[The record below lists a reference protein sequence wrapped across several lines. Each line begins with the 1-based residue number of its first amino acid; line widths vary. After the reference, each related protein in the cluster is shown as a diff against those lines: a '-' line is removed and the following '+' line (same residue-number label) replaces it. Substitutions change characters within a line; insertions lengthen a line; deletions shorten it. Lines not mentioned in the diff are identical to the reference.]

1 MAIRAPFLLAVGG
14 FLAVLAS
21 GITMPS
27 AAEPLAFQAPEIE
40 AVPRDEFGPAA
51 SPVERAGDEGGS
63 AADLE
68 AAEPPETFG
77 LVEVDSDPWAEAFA
91 GSRLA
96 PWAWQAADY
105 PMTLNNSVR
114 RFLDR
119 YTNDRREVVSVWLGR
134 SGRYLAMIR
143 DVFRTAGLPD
153 ELAFVPMVE
162 SGYNPLA
169 VSRAGAKGLWQ
180 FMAATARRYG
190 MRVDGWVDERLDPEK
205 STRAAAAYL
214 RDLYQQFGTWALA
227 KAAYNAGEATV
238 TRAIHSMNSRDFWT
252 LVHSRHLRQETKEF
266 VPQIHAATMIGRD
279 PGQYGFEVPY
289 DPPLPVDRV
298 AVPPATN
305 LGVLA
310 VRAGIPSE
318 TLKALNPVLVRGVTP
333 PGRAFDLKV
342 PAGVGPEVLAALNA
356 PVSPL
361 AAPTRSGPP
370 HPGEVHVVRPR
381 ETLGAIAKQHGL
393 AVAELLRLNGGKER
407 IRPGD
412 RLRLTDARV
421 SADRT
426 GHATIR

>member
-1 MAIRAPFLLAVGG
+1 VL
-14 FLAVLAS
+14 LAS
-21 GITMPS
+21 GALLPS
-27 AAEPLAFQAPEIE
+27 AAEPPAFQAPELD
-40 AVPRDEFGPAA
+40 AVPPDEISHVA
-51 SPVERAGDEGGS
+51 SPVERAGDESGS
-63 AADLE
+63 AADLTAVE
-68 AAEPPETFG
+68 APETFG
-77 LVEVDSDPWAEAFA
+77 LDEVDSDPWAEAFA
-91 GSRLA
+91 SSRLA
-96 PWAWQAADY
+96 PWAGQAAAY
-105 PMTLNNSVR
+105 PMTLNTTVR

-119 YTNDRREVVSVWLGR
+119 YTNDRRAVVSVWLGR

-227 KAAYNAGEATV
+227 KAAYNAGEVAV

-279 PGQYGFEVPY
+279 PGQYGFDVSY
-289 DPPLPVDRV
+289 DAQV

-305 LGVLA
+305 LGALA
-310 VRAGIPSE
+310 ARAGIPSE
-318 TLKALNPVLVRGVTP
+318 TLKGLNPALVRGVTP
-333 PGRAFDLKV
+333 PGRAFDVKV
-342 PAGVGPEVLAALNA
+342 PADAVPEVLAALNA
-356 PVSPL
+356 P
-361 AAPTRSGPP
+361 APAVAGTARSGRPRP
-370 HPGEVHVVRPR
+370 EIHVVRPG
-381 ETLGAIAKQHGL
+381 ETLSGIAKQHGL
-393 AVAELLRLNGGKER
+393 VVADLLRLNDGKEL

-412 RLRLTDARV
+412 RLRLTAVRV
-421 SADRT
+421 SADRS
-426 GHATIR
+426 GSAAPR